1 MKEMLKKWEQ
11 IKPVLWLH
19 NAKDGDFYAF
29 MIKANFD
36 KRHDENF
43 DLHDKL
49 VLKGFIYLQKCIKRG
64 VKPKYTLDEMVGKRL
79 KKGGAK

>member
-1 MKEMLKKWEQ
+1 MKEMLKKWASV
-11 IKPVLWLH
+11 KPILWLH

-29 MIKANFD
+29 MAKSHFN

-49 VLKGFIYLQKCIKRG
+49 VLKAF
-64 VKPKYTLDEMVGKRL
+64 
-79 KKGGAK
+79 